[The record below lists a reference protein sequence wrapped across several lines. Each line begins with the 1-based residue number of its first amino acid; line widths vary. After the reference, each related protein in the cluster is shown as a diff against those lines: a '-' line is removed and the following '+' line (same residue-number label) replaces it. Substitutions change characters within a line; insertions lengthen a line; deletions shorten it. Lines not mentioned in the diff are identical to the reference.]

1 MITTNI
7 AAQLIGYSM
16 EEQIKIT
23 KCVDHN
29 TAAPTKRMQ
38 ETVDAII
45 KIIDES
51 PIQPAFEGYAGFPID
66 KEAIDKNKRK
76 SPDDRNIGRVVSH
89 GGDSMVI
96 TGRKSDGRYI
106 VVGKKGEKTA
116 KHQEDIGVQGPKE
129 SVDYSIDIEDLH
141 NLMKEAMTVT
151 NADKKGNTP
160 AWQNY
165 KKGMKSKTT
174 GKPMYK
180 AADHVKEDENYGYD
194 KKGNSLNPKDKKKK
208 KELKEYSATGC
219 STPGQSKPKKKK
231 KAYKEEKYD
240 WRAALEEIRNG

>member
-1 MITTNI
+1 
-7 AAQLIGYSM
+7 
-16 EEQIKIT
+16 
-23 KCVDHN
+23 
-29 TAAPTKRMQ
+29 
-38 ETVDAII
+38 
-45 KIIDES
+45 
-51 PIQPAFEGYAGFPID
+51 
-66 KEAIDKNKRK
+66 
-76 SPDDRNIGRVVSH
+76 
-89 GGDSMVI
+89 MVI
-96 TGRKSDGRYI
+96 TGRKSDGRYV

-165 KKGMKSKTT
+165 KKGMKSKTS

-180 AADHVKEDENYGYD
+180 AADHVKEE
-194 KKGNSLNPKDKKKK
+194 
-208 KELKEYSATGC
+208 ELKEYSATGC

-240 WRAALEEIRNG
+240 WRAALEEVRNG

>member
-1 MITTNI
+1 
-7 AAQLIGYSM
+7 
-16 EEQIKIT
+16 
-23 KCVDHN
+23 
-29 TAAPTKRMQ
+29 
-38 ETVDAII
+38 
-45 KIIDES
+45 
-51 PIQPAFEGYAGFPID
+51 
-66 KEAIDKNKRK
+66 
-76 SPDDRNIGRVVSH
+76 
-89 GGDSMVI
+89 
-96 TGRKSDGRYI
+96 
-106 VVGKKGEKTA
+106 
-116 KHQEDIGVQGPKE
+116 
-129 SVDYSIDIEDLH
+129 
-141 NLMKEAMTVT
+141 MKEAMTVT

>member
-76 SPDDRNIGRVVSH
+76 SPDDRNIGRVVSQ
-89 GGDSMVI
+89 GGNSMVI
-96 TGRKSDGRYI
+96 TGRKSDGRYV

-180 AADHVKEDENYGYD
+180 AADHVKEDSTYGYD
-194 KKGNSLNPKDKKKK
+194 KEGNSLNPKDMAK
-208 KELKEYSATGC
+208 A
-219 STPGQSKPKKKK
+219 KKKK

>member
-1 MITTNI
+1 
-7 AAQLIGYSM
+7 M

-76 SPDDRNIGRVVSH
+76 TPDDRNIGRVVSQ
-89 GGDSMVI
+89 GGNSMVI
-96 TGRKSDGRYI
+96 TGRKSDGRYV

-165 KKGMKSKTT
+165 KKGMKSKTS

-180 AADHVKEDENYGYD
+180 AADHVKEE
-194 KKGNSLNPKDKKKK
+194 
-208 KELKEYSATGC
+208 ELKEYSDTGC
-219 STPGQSKPKKKK
+219 STPSKPKKKK

-240 WRAALEEIRNG
+240 WRAALEEVRNG

>member
-51 PIQPAFEGYAGFPID
+51 PIQPAFEGYAGFPIEKD
-66 KEAIDKNKRK
+66 MIDKNKRK
-76 SPDDRNIGRVVSH
+76 TPDDRNIGRVVSH
-89 GGDSMVI
+89 GGDSMDI

-180 AADHVKEDENYGYD
+180 AADHVKEE
-194 KKGNSLNPKDKKKK
+194 
-208 KELKEYSATGC
+208 ELKEYSATGC